1 MVFNLKCKPSI
12 RNHVSYVHL
21 KANQNYYDAELIK
34 LLIHL
39 TSSAHLY
46 VIDYENKVS
55 DISAGY
61 RGYVPMKW
69 MFQFFLRPIETTE
82 IEFGRFLKDFGPVEK
97 YIQNRFW
104 FWRCDISPNW
114 TKSQFRH
121 NCIIWLGSISIQVQ
135 FKITKKLSLSSK
147 RSLFTKV
154 ACPKAHKRTI

>member
-21 KANQNYYDAELIK
+21 KASQNYYDAALIK

-69 MFQFFLRPIETTE
+69 MFQFFW
-82 IEFGRFLKDFGPVEK
+82 GQLKPRKLNLEDFWKILDQSRNIFKIDFGFGGATFHQIEPKVNSVIIASSGLVPFRFK
-97 YIQNRFW
+97 Y
-104 FWRCDISPNW
+104 
-114 TKSQFRH
+114 
-121 NCIIWLGSISIQVQ
+121 
-135 FKITKKLSLSSK
+135 SLK
-147 RSLFTKV
+147 
-154 ACPKAHKRTI
+154 